1 MQQKSEARAKPQA
14 RQARTPA
21 QRPRDN
27 AEAVIRDFFA
37 ALARVHGAPL
47 PVLQEKP

>member
-1 MQQKSEARAKPQA
+1 MQQKSEMRAKPQA
-14 RQARTPA
+14 RQARAAA

-27 AEAVIRDFFA
+27 AQEVIRDFFA

-47 PVLQEKP
+47 PVLREKP